1 MFDRE
6 NLHDLIRWTNIVGIF
21 TIIGG
26 VFQAIPGLF
35 AFGIGAI
42 PGLISIYLGTRLLRA
57 RDRAKDLLVS
67 DVSDAQVLNE
77 FVSSLTTYFKV
88 QGILIIIG
96 IVTAIIGVIIFM
108 MMASQFVT
116 NQPVMPF

>member
-1 MFDRE
+1 MFERE
-6 NLHDLIRWTNIVGIF
+6 NLQDLIRWTNIVGIF
-21 TIIGG
+21 TIVGG
-26 VFQAIPGLF
+26 ALQAIPGLF
-35 AFGIGAI
+35 AFGVGAI

-96 IVTAIIGVIIFM
+96 IIAAIIGAIIFM
-108 MMASQFVT
+108 TMAGQMMSAIY
-116 NQPVMPF
+116 